1 MARVEWT
8 RQEGDDIEAVVGMFI
23 CRDFPNA
30 VRVRPSQGDG
40 GVDIFV
46 PGPEGF
52 AKQRAV
58 YQVKK
63 FHSNLTS
70 SQKRKITRSFENVVA
85 ASNKEGWEITEW
97 HLVMPLDL
105 TDHNLANWLKEL
117 TAAAEFPC
125 ETHGLLYCDT
135 KAAQYPKVVDYYMRD
150 GKERLQAAVDNL
162 TAIIARRVDRQ
173 RNEPL
178 VATDVMADLASIYN
192 ALNDHDPFYR
202 YEFGV
207 SDSPPAQNR
216 SSGEPGLVA
225 VHAIR
230 HDSVWIAIKIFALS
244 LESLRERP
252 VGGQLQFSVPE
263 DDDELREQF
272 QKFIDYGAPLTMPPG
287 TVSGSLDLPGGL
299 GGEFRGASLQVVAAP
314 EGGHADTAELIV
326 AIVEPDSDTVIAST
340 TIRRIEQS
348 AGQAGVRSVFADQ
361 AALFTLEMLVQAGRL
376 DGTMKLDVEYNL
388 EGRRPGQLID
398 SLKVLSAWQS
408 PNRLAFA
415 PTYGPRDYG
424 VVATIPTDRAE
435 NSGRWA
441 QICEALAQLQD
452 HVSVL
457 LKMPAEISQD
467 EALDIIFAAKLVS
480 GQAVSVSKSGPFT
493 VYHEGNPPQIARYAA
508 RMYEFIVIRA
518 ITISLAGQEIVVG
531 KEALFFPGRYTEIED
546 GYSTIEPLSD
556 GVSIRYTGEL
566 EVTRVLSRF
575 AQVPVSIED
584 PAGGQAVAK
593 DRCDPLPGA

>member
-23 CRDFPNA
+23 CSDFPNA

-46 PGPEGF
+46 PGPQGF

-63 FHSNLTS
+63 FYSNLTS

-85 ASNKEGWEITEW
+85 ASSKEGWEITEW
-97 HLVMPLDL
+97 HLVMPLDV
-105 TDHNLANWLKEL
+105 TDHNLANWLKKL
-117 TAAAEFPC
+117 TAGAEFRC

-135 KAAQYPKVVDYYMRD
+135 KAAQYRKVVDYYMRD
-150 GKERLQAAVDNL
+150 GKERLQAAVDDL

-173 RNEPL
+173 PNEPL
-178 VATDVMADLASIYN
+178 VATDVMTDLASIYN

-207 SDSPPAQNR
+207 SDSPPAPNP
-216 SSGEPGLVA
+216 SSAEPGLVG
-225 VHAIR
+225 VHATR

-252 VGGQLQFSVPE
+252 IGGQLQFSAPE
-263 DDDELREQF
+263 DDDELGEQF
-272 QKFIDYGAPLTMPPG
+272 QKFIDYGAPVTMPPG

-299 GGEFRGASLQVVAAP
+299 GGELQGASLQVLAAP
-314 EGGHADTAELIV
+314 EGGQADPAELAL

-361 AALFTLEMLVQAGRL
+361 ADLFTLEMLVRAGHL
-376 DGTMKLDVEYNL
+376 EGSMNLDVEYNL

-408 PNRLAFA
+408 PNRLAFGR
-415 PTYGPRDYG
+415 TYGPSDYG
-424 VVATIPTDRAE
+424 VVATIPTDGAE
-435 NSGRWA
+435 DSGNWA
-441 QICEALAQLQD
+441 QICEALAQLQN

-457 LKMPAEISQD
+457 LKMPAEMSRD

-480 GQAVSVSKSGPFT
+480 GQAVPASKAGPYT
-493 VYHEGNPPQIARYAA
+493 VHHEGNPPQIARDAA
-508 RMYEFIVIRA
+508 LTYEFVAIRA
-518 ITISLAGQEIVVG
+518 VTISLAGQEFAVG
-531 KEALFFPGRYTEIED
+531 KEALFLLGRYTEIED
-546 GYSTIEPLSD
+546 GHSTIEPLSD
-556 GVSIRYTGEL
+556 GVSVRYTGEL
-566 EVTRVLSRF
+566 EATRVLARF
-575 AQVPVSIED
+575 AQEPIGIEE
-584 PAGGQAVAK
+584 PAGGEAVAT
-593 DRCDPLPGA
+593 DRYDPLLGA